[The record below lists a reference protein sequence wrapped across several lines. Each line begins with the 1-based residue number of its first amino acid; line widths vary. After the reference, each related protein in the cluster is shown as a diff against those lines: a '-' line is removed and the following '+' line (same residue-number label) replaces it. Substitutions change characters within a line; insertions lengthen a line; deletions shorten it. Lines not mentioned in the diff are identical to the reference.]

1 MRGVLRAA
9 DGSLVVNEI
18 APRPHNSGHYSQ
30 NACDV
35 SQFELQVRAMAGL
48 PLTQPRQHS
57 PAVMLNLLGD
67 LWFREGAHARPQT
80 PPWAEVL
87 ALPGTHLHLY
97 GKAEA
102 KPGRKM
108 GHLNVTAATAEAPA
122 PRPCRPP
129 RCWASKPSERRTAQ
143 PLPTARHDPRRPAPR
158 IHRRRRPRPAQ
169 RRAAGPAD
177 ETVYGLAADAAS
189 DAAVAQIFAAKG
201 RPSDHPLIVH
211 VAGAAGIAHF
221 ASDVPPFAQA
231 LVDAFWPGPLTLILP
246 RRPGMATAATGGQD
260 SVGLRCR
267 TTRWH
272 WPCCAPARR
281 TTRPWAARPYR
292 AWPRPSANR
301 FGRVSPTTAQHVQDE
316 FGGALLVLDGG
327 PCGVGIESTIIDCT
341 RGVPVLLRPGAI
353 TREQIAAACGLA
365 PLSKEEL
372 PAHTP
377 RASGTLEAHYA
388 PAARV
393 RLMDAR
399 ALQAG
404 LDVLG
409 ADAAHLAVY
418 ARTPLRTPSPRV
430 VQRRMP
436 DDAAAAAQQLFAALR
451 GFDDA
456 GVKLIWIETPP
467 DTPDWEGVRD
477 RLQRASAAG

>member
-1 MRGVLRAA
+1 MILDGQLPESIAAAASALR
-9 DGSLVVNEI
+9 
-18 APRPHNSGHYSQ
+18 SG
-30 NACDV
+30 A
-35 SQFELQVRAMAGL
+35 LLGL
-48 PLTQPRQHS
+48 PT
-57 PAVMLNLLGD
+57 
-67 LWFREGAHARPQT
+67 
-80 PPWAEVL
+80 
-87 ALPGTHLHLY
+87 
-97 GKAEA
+97 
-102 KPGRKM
+102 
-108 GHLNVTAATAEAPA
+108 
-122 PRPCRPP
+122 
-129 RCWASKPSERRTAQ
+129 
-143 PLPTARHDPRRPAPR
+143 
-158 IHRRRRPRPAQ
+158 
-169 RRAAGPAD
+169 

-221 ASDVPPFAQA
+221 ASAVPPFAQA

-246 RRPGMATAATGGQD
+246 RRPDMATAATGGQD
-260 SVGLRCR
+260 SVGLRCPDHPVALAVLR
-267 TTRWH
+267 A
-272 WPCCAPARR
+272 CASDDGTLPGL
-281 TTRPWAARPYR
+281 PVLGVAA
-292 AWPRPSANR
+292 PSANR
-301 FGRVSPTTAQHVQDE
+301 FGRVSPTTARHVQDE
-316 FGGALLVLDGG
+316 FGDALLVLDGG

-353 TREQIAAACGLA
+353 TREQVAAACGIA

-372 PAHTP
+372 PTHTP

-418 ARTPLRTPSPRV
+418 ARTPLRTASSRV

-436 DDAAAAAQQLFAALR
+436 DDAAATAQQLFAALR